1 MKRLYLVLII
11 VAIIAVTTT
20 MTRPSIVTAIGVDIV
35 STYVTEPLP
44 TEDMDSK
51 LWERALPVGV
61 PLSGQQT
68 TQPMNRNAS
77 VGTMNI
83 RSLNNGDQVTFL
95 LQWEDEVKDE
105 GGGVVTYRDSV
116 ALQFPAGEN
125 GDPFS
130 DFICMGIGMEGEETA
145 LIDIILWRSD
155 FQRDIEEGLLD
166 VQDIFPN
173 TVVDYY
179 PALDQPDP
187 VTFRTAEAVGNR
199 LASSTRSEPIERLYA
214 EGFGSLEGRESV
226 DATGWGQWADGQ
238 WQVIITRPLVPEDNA
253 NAPLALGQL
262 TSVAIASWD
271 GDNQEVDGRKSVSS
285 WLILEVQPERTAA
298 SLYTTVLPAV
308 LAITGAL
315 ILTLL
320 VRGIALSRRQR
331 Q

>member
-20 MTRPSIVTAIGVDIV
+20 MTRPSVVTAIGVDIV

-44 TEDMDSK
+44 TEDMASK

-68 TQPMNRNAS
+68 TQPMNRDAA

-83 RSLNNGDQVTFL
+83 RSLNNGEQITFL

-155 FQRDIEEGLLD
+155 FQRDIEGGLLD
-166 VQDIFPN
+166 VKDIFPN

-238 WQVIITRPLVPEDNA
+238 WQVIITRPLVPEDDA
-253 NAPLALGQL
+253 NAPLEFGQL

-271 GDNQEVDGRKSVSS
+271 GDNQEVDGKKSVSS
-285 WLILEVQPERTAA
+285 WLILEVQEERTAA
-298 SLYTTVLPAV
+298 GLYTTVLPGV
-308 LAITGAL
+308 LAFTGAL
-315 ILTLL
+315 ILVLL
-320 VRGIALSRRQR
+320 VRRLVLLRR
-331 Q
+331 